1 MSVESARHLRLL
13 IESVAA
19 VARPM
24 TGTSTRAATP
34 SLDRLIAR
42 AEREPFPEPELE
54 PITPGRTQRLAREFH
69 VTLPAGADFPVGAVT
84 RLADGGAAD
93 DGYWLRADPVH
104 LIPHARGMQMI
115 GSEHLD
121 LTSEEVLALAT
132 ELRPLL
138 AERQCVLEVR
148 APTRWTLRA
157 PRDLDATATPLDDYG
172 MVAGI
177 ALPCG
182 PDGGWLRAI
191 INDTQL
197 ALHASPV
204 NAGRS
209 ARGVPPVNSLWLWG
223 GGRLPEAGAAP
234 LSALWADDPVATGL
248 AIAAG
253 ITHHAAPPNAARWLA
268 DLTQAASGHHLLVL
282 AMHGSADAEQ
292 YDPEQTMQSLE
303 NFWIAPLLAALG
315 ARAIASVTLVS
326 PDAPALTLTRNN
338 MWRFWRRRTLRPVYP
353 AASQLGL

>member
-19 VARPM
+19 VARPV

-42 AEREPFPEPELE
+42 AEREPDIEPEPIV
-54 PITPGRTQRLAREFH
+54 PSRTQRLAREFH
-69 VTLPAGADFPVGAVT
+69 VTLPAGADFPAGAVT

-104 LIPHARGMQMI
+104 LIPHARGMRMI

-121 LTSEEVLALAT
+121 LMPEEVLAFAA

-138 AERQCVLEVR
+138 MERQCIFEVR

-157 PRDLDATATPLDDYG
+157 PRALDATATPLDDDG

-177 ALPCG
+177 ALPRG
-182 PDGGWLRAI
+182 PDGGWLRAVM
-191 INDTQL
+191 NDTQL
-197 ALHASPV
+197 TLHASPV
-204 NAGRS
+204 NTRRI

-223 GGRLPEAGAAP
+223 GGRLPEVGAAP
-234 LSALWADDPVATGL
+234 LSALWTDDPVAIGL

-253 ITHHAAPPNAARWLA
+253 ITHHAAPPNAVRWLA
-268 DLTQAASGHHLLVL
+268 DLAQATLGNHLLVL

-292 YDPEQTMQSLE
+292 CDPEQTMQSLE

-315 ARAIASVTLVS
+315 VRAIASVTLVS

-338 MWRFWRRRTLRPVYP
+338 MWRFWRRRTLRPVCP
-353 AASQLGL
+353 ATSQLGL